1 MHMMADELVCIRTVD
16 NTGNQWRSQGVWFWG
31 GGGGRTPEHVPS
43 ENLEMRTLLTRVL
56 RVKFCRIPKI
66 KSGTKGMIF
75 YDLKNLSSD
84 HQTFFRRI
92 KWIAKSEILS

>member
-1 MHMMADELVCIRTVD
+1 MNLFVS
-16 NTGNQWRSQGVWFWG
+16 GRSIILGISGVVRVFGFGG